1 MDRFQN
7 LRAILVPALRPYV
20 TRIAVFGSYA
30 RGEETPGSDIDI
42 LVELRPAERR
52 PSLGLSWFKLEEDLG
67 ARLGRR
73 VEMVTLEA
81 LSPYVRPYVQGD
93 EVQLYAEG

>member
-1 MDRFQN
+1 MDRFEN

-30 RGEETPGSDIDI
+30 RGEETPGSDIDV
-42 LVELRPAERR
+42 LVELRAAGKR

-67 ARLGRR
+67 VRLGRP

-81 LSPYVRPYVQGD
+81 LSPYVRPYVQRD
-93 EVQLYAEG
+93 EVELYAEG

>member
-1 MDRFQN
+1 MDRFQR

-30 RGEETPGSDIDI
+30 RGEETPGSDVDI
-42 LVELRPAERR
+42 LVDLKASGRR
-52 PSLGLSWFKLEEDLG
+52 PVLGLRWFSLEEELS

-81 LSPYVRPYVQGD
+81 LSPYARPYVQRD
-93 EVQLYAEG
+93 EVELYAEG